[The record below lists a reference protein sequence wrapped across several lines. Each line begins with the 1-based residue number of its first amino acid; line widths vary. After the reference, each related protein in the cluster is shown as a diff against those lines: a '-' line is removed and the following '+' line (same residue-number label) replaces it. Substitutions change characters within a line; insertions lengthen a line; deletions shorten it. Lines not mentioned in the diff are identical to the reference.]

1 MFDVK
6 ADIKQDTK
14 GLTVKHTLYIDGKK
28 TRNVNVSVFE
38 GKHSSARL
46 LANLDAADKAAD
58 TAFAPII
65 KALISSVNVIDIDA
79 ESALLD
85 MNNVKLYKQGKRL
98 KLVVGSRFLSNE
110 RAFYVNEPYA
120 LTEAVGSV
128 LTLVCEGRDLFE
140 KIVFKMAFHQRISEL
155 FRDHKCMNRVIAS
168 AFE

>member
-1 MFDVK
+1 MTLDN
-6 ADIKQDTK
+6 
-14 GLTVKHTLYIDGKK
+14 LTLTELYRLRDLASLKIHQK
-28 TRNVNVSVFE
+28 RHNAVPVNPAVVGPLVDLWNASCE
-38 GKHSSARL
+38 LELRS
-46 LANLDAADKAAD
+46 
-58 TAFAPII
+58 T
-65 KALISSVNVIDIDA
+65 DA

>member
-120 LTEAVGSV
+120 LT
-128 LTLVCEGRDLFE
+128 
-140 KIVFKMAFHQRISEL
+140 
-155 FRDHKCMNRVIAS
+155 
-168 AFE
+168 